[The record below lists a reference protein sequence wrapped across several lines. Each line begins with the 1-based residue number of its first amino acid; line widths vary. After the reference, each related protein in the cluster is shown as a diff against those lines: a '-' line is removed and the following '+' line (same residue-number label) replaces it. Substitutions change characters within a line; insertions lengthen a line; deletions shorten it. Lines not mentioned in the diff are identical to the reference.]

1 MGYDGDTEVLGS
13 NIKLHPDVDK
23 RIHHSVPSTKVG
35 VGTGIVGT
43 DDQTIILVME
53 SAALCLA
60 GDVTPVLP
68 PPTSGT
74 KAAALASKNW
84 DSPYYIALG
93 WRSSDRIH
101 SKSFDNLR
109 CVCKYVQN
117 PSKISLHPT
126 VPKLLCDY
134 SAFHTFGQMG
144 KFLVELCI
152 IGFLM
157 GTCIAFFVV
166 VGDLGPVIISKT
178 FGINDSAAL
187 RPSVLIGLAFCVV
200 LPLGMLRNVD
210 SLSSIC
216 TATVG
221 FYICLVLKVNIVFAE
236 ALPHLLVGDWLDKVY
251 LWRPSGILQCIPIFS
266 MALFCQTQLFEI
278 YESVP
283 NASLEQMNDLI
294 RKAVNICTS
303 VYICVGFFGYIAFCT
318 DTFTGNILMN
328 FSPSLMSDVIKLG
341 FVLSVAV
348 SFPLVIFPC
357 RASLYS
363 LLFRRVQM
371 PHHEGVSTYIPEARF
386 KCITVFIISCS
397 LVIGLLIPNIELVL
411 GLVGSTIGVLICVM
425 FPAVVFIRVSTK
437 STNDRHMAQ
446 VILFVGVLI
455 LVLGTYATLYAANE
469 AVVNLKTDMKKEV
482 VSIRSDLISNLVDF
496 DKNSNNERGED
507 TKNQQLEAKVKLKE
521 AFPEGKIAQ
530 TVDKDKLEIEAK
542 VKKEEKNV
550 QDEEKK
556 LDVRQEPPVPVEPV
570 VKPVEP
576 ALVQPSFA
584 PAEKKEEEKLP
595 PPIVGKVEV
604 PQNPSVQKIDN
615 GNDESKK
622 VANIPEQVINQDAIK
637 KEEEELAEAEKQADA
652 DGEKKKEE
660 LLRKL
665 EKHQEEQK
673 KLLQEQKQ
681 ILEELKVQKKE
692 IEREK
697 EEREEVQGNKA
708 KKVDEAKKDNKTI
721 RIDNVNNAVIQS
733 ADKNV
738 DTANKQTKIDKETH
752 KMVKSLVNNVEPLPN
767 NAEVLKNNQAL
778 PGNNVGHDI
787 KKDRNMASNKDPLL
801 PAVNDDHANRNIG
814 DAPLGKMRAGANLL
828 KDERANSVLHGGF
841 EGILNRLQNE
851 TSISALPLIRSVQPN
866 QIAKNSAS
874 IIPIPLAVQNGA
886 ELYYKALE
894 QVAEQQRLQENKHT
908 NNVQTN
914 NILPKNVETKMNSVL
929 EAEKLSVKLS
939 EVNGDPKT
947 DAKLFRRDILS
958 NLNQDKEKVQ
968 DREKRDVD
976 ETQQNLDH
984 IADKIITSEENIL
997 EKLLDINGNCE
1008 KNEVKSKDMSSST
1021 ISYRNE
1027 LANVNLKENL
1037 LDITNDEAKK
1047 NIFPDILE
1055 INIIAETGVLVE
1067 KPNQQESS
1075 SDKDTNSTIQIK
1087 SADNIIT
1094 ANLSVLSDLKVL
1106 QTETVSESTVE
1117 EHKIDN
1123 LGNTKL
1129 PQPSELIIKMAPLLS
1144 APSHY
1149 DLAVN
1154 DHASDII
1161 LKQLDVA
1168 VKPLS
1173 RDLKSVKSHQ
1183 SEAEEE
1189 EARS

>member
-1 MGYDGDTEVLGS
+1 MTRS
-13 NIKLHPDVDK
+13 NWNEGAGTVVD
-23 RIHHSVPSTKVG
+23 
-35 VGTGIVGT
+35 
-43 DDQTIILVME
+43 
-53 SAALCLA
+53 
-60 GDVTPVLP
+60 
-68 PPTSGT
+68 
-74 KAAALASKNW
+74 
-84 DSPYYIALG
+84 
-93 WRSSDRIH
+93 
-101 SKSFDNLR
+101 
-109 CVCKYVQN
+109 
-117 PSKISLHPT
+117 
-126 VPKLLCDY
+126 
-134 SAFHTFGQMG
+134 
-144 KFLVELCI
+144 
-152 IGFLM
+152 
-157 GTCIAFFVV
+157 
-166 VGDLGPVIISKT
+166 
-178 FGINDSAAL
+178 
-187 RPSVLIGLAFCVV
+187 
-200 LPLGMLRNVD
+200 
-210 SLSSIC
+210 
-216 TATVG
+216 
-221 FYICLVLKVNIVFAE
+221 
-236 ALPHLLVGDWLDKVY
+236 
-251 LWRPSGILQCIPIFS
+251 
-266 MALFCQTQLFEI
+266 
-278 YESVP
+278 
-283 NASLEQMNDLI
+283 
-294 RKAVNICTS
+294 
-303 VYICVGFFGYIAFCT
+303 
-318 DTFTGNILMN
+318 
-328 FSPSLMSDVIKLG
+328 
-341 FVLSVAV
+341 
-348 SFPLVIFPC
+348 
-357 RASLYS
+357 
-363 LLFRRVQM
+363 VQM
-371 PHHEGVSTYIPEARF
+371 PHHEGVSSYIPEARF

-469 AVVNLKTDMKKEV
+469 AVVNLKTDLKKEV

-507 TKNQQLEAKVKLKE
+507 TKNQQLEAK
-521 AFPEGKIAQ
+521 
-530 TVDKDKLEIEAK
+530 
-542 VKKEEKNV
+542 
-550 QDEEKK
+550 DEEKK

-576 ALVQPSFA
+576 ALVQPSIA

-595 PPIVGKVEV
+595 PPIVEKVEV

-733 ADKNV
+733 VDKNV

-828 KDERANSVLHGGF
+828 KDERANNVLHGGF
-841 EGILNRLQNE
+841 EGILNRLRNE
-851 TSISALPLIRSVQPN
+851 TSISALPLIQPN

-886 ELYYKALE
+886 GLYYKALE
-894 QVAEQQRLQENKHT
+894 QVAEQQRLQENKHI

-914 NILPKNVETKMNSVL
+914 NILPKNVETRMNSVL
-929 EAEKLSVKLS
+929 EAEKSSVKLS
-939 EVNGDPKT
+939 EVNGEPKT

-976 ETQQNLDH
+976 ETQQIIEH
-984 IADKIITSEENIL
+984 IADKIIIPEENIL
-997 EKLLDINGNCE
+997 EKRLDINGNCE
-1008 KNEVKSKDMSSST
+1008 KNELKSKDMSSST

-1067 KPNQQESS
+1067 NPNQQESS

-1094 ANLSVLSDLKVL
+1094 AYLSVPSDLKVL
-1106 QTETVSESTVE
+1106 QTEIVSESTVE

-1154 DHASDII
+1154 DHASDVI

-1189 EARS
+1189 EA

>member
-1 MGYDGDTEVLGS
+1 M
-13 NIKLHPDVDK
+13 
-23 RIHHSVPSTKVG
+23 
-35 VGTGIVGT
+35 
-43 DDQTIILVME
+43 
-53 SAALCLA
+53 
-60 GDVTPVLP
+60 
-68 PPTSGT
+68 
-74 KAAALASKNW
+74 
-84 DSPYYIALG
+84 
-93 WRSSDRIH
+93 
-101 SKSFDNLR
+101 
-109 CVCKYVQN
+109 
-117 PSKISLHPT
+117 
-126 VPKLLCDY
+126 
-134 SAFHTFGQMG
+134 
-144 KFLVELCI
+144 
-152 IGFLM
+152 
-157 GTCIAFFVV
+157 
-166 VGDLGPVIISKT
+166 
-178 FGINDSAAL
+178 
-187 RPSVLIGLAFCVV
+187 
-200 LPLGMLRNVD
+200 
-210 SLSSIC
+210 
-216 TATVG
+216 
-221 FYICLVLKVNIVFAE
+221 
-236 ALPHLLVGDWLDKVY
+236 PHLLVGDWLDKVY

-266 MALFCQTQLFEI
+266 MALFCQTLQRGEKGKSCGCLVKNSSSRATTSLALKMTTRTKVTTPLFPFQNIKGCQLFEI

-283 NASLEQMNDLI
+283 NASLDQMNDLI
-294 RKAVNICTS
+294 RKAVNICTG

-318 DTFTGNILMN
+318 DTFTGNILMS

-425 FPAVVFIRVSTK
+425 FPAVVFIRISTK

-469 AVVNLKTDMKKEV
+469 AVVNLKTDLKKEV
-482 VSIRSDLISNLVDF
+482 VTIRSDLISNLVDL
-496 DKNSNNERGED
+496 DKNLNNERGED

-521 AFPEGKIAQ
+521 AFPEAKIPQ

-542 VKKEEKNV
+542 AKKEEKNV

-576 ALVQPSFA
+576 ALVQPSIA

-595 PPIVGKVEV
+595 PPIVEKAEI

-615 GNDESKK
+615 GNDGSKK
-622 VANIPEQVINQDAIK
+622 VVNIPEQVINQDAIK

-721 RIDNVNNAVIQS
+721 RVDNVNNAVIPS
-733 ADKNV
+733 VDKDV
-738 DTANKQTKIDKETH
+738 DTAKKQTKIDKETH
-752 KMVKSLVNNVEPLPN
+752 KLVKSLINNVEPLPGN
-767 NAEVLKNNQAL
+767 VEVLKNNQAS
-778 PGNNVGHDI
+778 PGNNVGHVI
-787 KKDRNMASNKDPLL
+787 KEDRIMASNKDPLL

-814 DAPLGKMRAGANLL
+814 DAPLGKMKAGENFPI
-828 KDERANSVLHGGF
+828 DERTNNMLHGGF

-851 TSISALPLIRSVQPN
+851 TSISALPLIRSGQPN

-886 ELYYKALE
+886 ELYHKALE
-894 QVAEQQRLQENKHT
+894 QVAEQQRLQENNHI

-914 NILPKNVETKMNSVL
+914 NILPKNIETKINSVL
-929 EAEKLSVKLS
+929 EAEKTSVKLS
-939 EVNGDPKT
+939 EVNGEPKN

-958 NLNQDKEKVQ
+958 NLNQEKVQ

-976 ETQQNLDH
+976 ETQQILEH
-984 IADKIITSEENIL
+984 IADKIIIPEENIL

-1027 LANVNLKENL
+1027 FANLKENS

-1047 NIFPDILE
+1047 NIIPDISK
-1055 INIIAETGVLVE
+1055 INIIAETGLLVE
-1067 KPNQQESS
+1067 KPNQQEIS
-1075 SDKDTNSTIQIK
+1075 SDKDTNATIQIK
-1087 SADNIIT
+1087 SADNVLT
-1094 ANLSVLSDLKVL
+1094 ANLSVPSDFKVS
-1106 QTETVSESTVE
+1106 QTEIVSENTIE

-1123 LGNTKL
+1123 LGNPKL
-1129 PQPSELIIKMAPLLS
+1129 PQPSESIIKMAPLLS

-1154 DHASDII
+1154 DPASDII

-1173 RDLKSVKSHQ
+1173 RDLKSVESHQ
-1183 SEAEEE
+1183 SETEEE

>member
-1 MGYDGDTEVLGS
+1 MRP
-13 NIKLHPDVDK
+13 NIQCSPCDRCLQKLCHTYLSVIGWTKSIYGGHPEFFNVF
-23 RIHHSVPSTKVG
+23 
-35 VGTGIVGT
+35 
-43 DDQTIILVME
+43 Q
-53 SAALCLA
+53 
-60 GDVTPVLP
+60 
-68 PPTSGT
+68 
-74 KAAALASKNW
+74 
-84 DSPYYIALG
+84 
-93 WRSSDRIH
+93 
-101 SKSFDNLR
+101 SFLW
-109 CVCKYVQN
+109 
-117 PSKISLHPT
+117 L
-126 VPKLLCDY
+126 
-134 SAFHTFGQMG
+134 
-144 KFLVELCI
+144 
-152 IGFLM
+152 
-157 GTCIAFFVV
+157 FFV
-166 VGDLGPVIISKT
+166 K
-178 FGINDSAAL
+178 
-187 RPSVLIGLAFCVV
+187 R
-200 LPLGMLRNVD
+200 
-210 SLSSIC
+210 
-216 TATVG
+216 
-221 FYICLVLKVNIVFAE
+221 
-236 ALPHLLVGDWLDKVY
+236 
-251 LWRPSGILQCIPIFS
+251 
-266 MALFCQTQLFEI
+266 
-278 YESVP
+278 
-283 NASLEQMNDLI
+283 
-294 RKAVNICTS
+294 
-303 VYICVGFFGYIAFCT
+303 
-318 DTFTGNILMN
+318 NILMN

-446 VILFVGVLI
+446 VILLVGVLI

-469 AVVNLKTDMKKEV
+469 AVVNLKTDLKKEV

-496 DKNSNNERGED
+496 DKNSNNERRED

-521 AFPEGKIAQ
+521 TFPEAKIAQ

-550 QDEEKK
+550 QDEDKK
-556 LDVRQEPPVPVEPV
+556 SDVRQEPPVPVEPV

-576 ALVQPSFA
+576 ALVQPSIA
-584 PAEKKEEEKLP
+584 PAEKKEAEKLS
-595 PPIVGKVEV
+595 PPIVGKMKV
-604 PQNPSVQKIDN
+604 PQNPSAQKIDN

-733 ADKNV
+733 ADKDV
-738 DTANKQTKIDKETH
+738 DTANKQSKIDKETH
-752 KMVKSLVNNVEPLPN
+752 KMVKSLVNSVEPLPN
-767 NAEVLKNNQAL
+767 NVEVLKNNQAP

-787 KKDRNMASNKDPLL
+787 KEDRNMVSNKDPLS

-814 DAPLGKMRAGANLL
+814 DAPLGKMKAGANLL
-828 KDERANSVLHGGF
+828 KDGRANNVLHGGF
-841 EGILNRLQNE
+841 EGILNQLQNE
-851 TSISALPLIRSVQPN
+851 TSISALPTIRSGQPN

-894 QVAEQQRLQENKHT
+894 QVAEQQKLQENNHI
-908 NNVQTN
+908 NNVKTN
-914 NILPKNVETKMNSVL
+914 NILPKNVEIKMNSVL
-929 EAEKLSVKLS
+929 EAEKSSVKLS
-939 EVNGDPKT
+939 EVNGELKI

-976 ETQQNLDH
+976 ETQQILEH
-984 IADKIITSEENIL
+984 IADKIIIPEENIL

-1021 ISYRNE
+1021 ISYQNE
-1027 LANVNLKENL
+1027 LTNVNLKENL

-1047 NIFPDILE
+1047 NIFPDSLE
-1055 INIIAETGVLVE
+1055 INIIAKTGVLVE
-1067 KPNQQESS
+1067 KPKQQERS

-1087 SADNIIT
+1087 SAGNIIT
-1094 ANLSVLSDLKVL
+1094 ANLNVPSDLKVL
-1106 QTETVSESTVE
+1106 QTEIVSESSVE

-1123 LGNTKL
+1123 LGNPKL
-1129 PQPSELIIKMAPLLS
+1129 PQPSESIIKMAPLLS
-1144 APSHY
+1144 APFHY

-1173 RDLKSVKSHQ
+1173 RDLKSVKPHQ
-1183 SEAEEE
+1183 SETEEE
-1189 EARS
+1189 EAKS

>member
-1 MGYDGDTEVLGS
+1 MIMAMKPSSPASLALPFEYPSSWMGCESGTEVLDS
-13 NIKLHPDVDK
+13 NIELRPGVDE
-23 RIHHSVPSTKVG
+23 RIHHSGPSTMCG
-35 VGTGIVGT
+35 
-43 DDQTIILVME
+43 IILSIMMLFMSSLV
-53 SAALCLA
+53 SRLA
-60 GDVTPVLP
+60 CHFLL
-68 PPTSGT
+68 
-74 KAAALASKNW
+74 KAAHMARRRNFEFL
-84 DSPYYIALG
+84 
-93 WRSSDRIH
+93 
-101 SKSFDNLR
+101 
-109 CVCKYVQN
+109 
-117 PSKISLHPT
+117 
-126 VPKLLCDY
+126 
-134 SAFHTFGQMG
+134 AFHTFGRMG

-187 RPSVLIGLAFCVV
+187 RPSVLIGLAVCVV

-210 SLSSIC
+210 SLSSVC

-221 FYICLVLKVNIVFAE
+221 FYICLVLKSQTAE
-236 ALPHLLVGDWLDKVY
+236 DGEIEVRISLG
-251 LWRPSGILQCIPIFS
+251 
-266 MALFCQTQLFEI
+266 QLFEI

-283 NASLEQMNDLI
+283 NASLDQMNDLI
-294 RKAVNICTS
+294 RKAVNICTG

-318 DTFTGNILMN
+318 DTFTGNILMS

-425 FPAVVFIRVSTK
+425 FPAVVFIRISTK

-469 AVVNLKTDMKKEV
+469 AVVNLKTDSKKEV
-482 VSIRSDLISNLVDF
+482 VTIRADLISNLVDF
-496 DKNSNNERGED
+496 DKNSNNERRED

-521 AFPEGKIAQ
+521 AFPEAKIAQ
-530 TVDKDKLEIEAK
+530 TFDKDKLEIEAK
-542 VKKEEKNV
+542 AKKEEKNV

-576 ALVQPSFA
+576 ALVQPSIA
-584 PAEKKEEEKLP
+584 PAEKKEEEKLS
-595 PPIVGKVEV
+595 PPIGH
-604 PQNPSVQKIDN
+604 
-615 GNDESKK
+615 KK
-622 VANIPEQVINQDAIK
+622 VVNIPEQVINQDAIK

-721 RIDNVNNAVIQS
+721 RVDNVNNAVIQS
-733 ADKNV
+733 VDKDV
-738 DTANKQTKIDKETH
+738 DTAKKQTKIDKETH
-752 KMVKSLVNNVEPLPN
+752 KMMKSLINNVEPLPGN
-767 NAEVLKNNQAL
+767 VEVLKINQAP
-778 PGNNVGHDI
+778 PGNNVGHVI
-787 KKDRNMASNKDPLL
+787 KEDRIMASNKGPLL
-801 PAVNDDHANRNIG
+801 PAVKDDHANRNIG
-814 DAPLGKMRAGANLL
+814 DAPLGKMKAGENLPI
-828 KDERANSVLHGGF
+828 DERANNILHGGF

-851 TSISALPLIRSVQPN
+851 TSISALPLIRSGQPN

-886 ELYYKALE
+886 ELYHKALE
-894 QVAEQQRLQENKHT
+894 QVAEQQRLQENNHI

-929 EAEKLSVKLS
+929 EAEKTSVKLS
-939 EVNGDPKT
+939 EVNGEPKN

-958 NLNQDKEKVQ
+958 NLNQEKVQ

-976 ETQQNLDH
+976 ETQQILEH
-984 IADKIITSEENIL
+984 IADKIIIPEENIL

-1027 LANVNLKENL
+1027 LANLKENS

-1047 NIFPDILE
+1047 NITPDISE

-1067 KPNQQESS
+1067 KPNQQEIS
-1075 SDKDTNSTIQIK
+1075 SDKNTNATIQIK
-1087 SADNIIT
+1087 SADNVLT
-1094 ANLSVLSDLKVL
+1094 ANLSVPSDFKVS
-1106 QTETVSESTVE
+1106 QTEIVSESTIE

-1123 LGNTKL
+1123 LGNPKL
-1129 PQPSELIIKMAPLLS
+1129 PQPSESIIKMAPLLS

-1154 DHASDII
+1154 DPASDII

-1173 RDLKSVKSHQ
+1173 RDLKSVESHQ
-1183 SEAEEE
+1183 SETEEE